1 MCLEDLGLGLG
12 WGELHDMTLCFGRIT
27 VTVAGQRLDYSGP
40 RVKAENSQDAVTQI
54 QATTIG

>member
-1 MCLEDLGLGLG
+1 M
-12 WGELHDMTLCFGRIT
+12 HDMTLCFGRIT